1 MSEKNFTVTV
11 DIAAPVVTKIE
22 AVAMQYEGK
31 YALNEDVYKRVLKV
45 YKKFRKFALQND
57 GGVKSTDVHGTD
69 KVKIVAEVPAV
80 DLFREG
86 LDLFTE
92 MLAMVDS
99 IDVSASKDGD
109 LIIEVSVAGLWKAV

>member
-11 DIAAPVVTKIE
+11 DIAAPVATKIE
-22 AVAMQYEGK
+22 AVAAEYEGK
-31 YALNEDVYKRVLKV
+31 YTMNNEVYKRLLST

-57 GGVKSTDVHGTD
+57 GGIKSTDIYGVD

-86 LDLFTE
+86 LDLFSE
-92 MLAMVDS
+92 LLAMVDS
-99 IDVSASKDGD
+99 IDVSASKSGD